1 MSSFPIEQTWLVLVN
16 LLTDLRKN
24 NIDVPTKINEDIR
37 LVRTSINFYKKDP
50 THPDMMNE
58 LKRINDFLNSI
69 QDSLL
74 ILAES
79 LGNDYYQE
87 WVDKL
92 MRASRGEEIYASKET
107 KSRFI
112 VGAPP
117 GFSAARVTLKEAIA
131 EDRVQDIA
139 EELNLIIEFEE
150 DEVIALYGDAANV
163 KTGLKEIG
171 SFFRD

>member
-1 MSSFPIEQTWLVLVN
+1 MSSLPIEQTWLVLVN

-24 NIDVPTKINEDIR
+24 KVDVPKSINEDIR
-37 LVRTSINFYKKDP
+37 LVRTSINFYKRDP

-74 ILAES
+74 LLAENI
-79 LGNDYYQE
+79 GDDYYKG

-92 MRASRGEEIYASKET
+92 MKASRGEEVYESKET
-107 KSRFI
+107 KSRFM

-117 GFSAARVTLKEAIA
+117 GFSAARVTLKEPIA
-131 EDRVQDIA
+131 EDRVQEIA
-139 EELNLIIEFEE
+139 EDQNLIIEFEE
-150 DEVIALYGDAANV
+150 DDVIAIYGDAENV
-163 KTGLKEIG
+163 KMGLREIG